1 MDTLKVN
8 VSFPVGMYKEAK
20 FLVNRGLYGS
30 FSEMVRSGI
39 RNEID
44 TQREINPEFVKSI
57 KVAEASGYKKFK
69 SGREMIEDL
78 HKAAEE
84 EE

>member
-8 VSFPVGMYKEAK
+8 ISFPVGMYREAK
-20 FLVNRGLYGS
+20 FLIDKGLYGS
-30 FSEMVRSGI
+30 FSEMVRNGI

-44 TQREINPEFVKSI
+44 AQREINPEFVRSI
-57 KVAEASGYKKFK
+57 KVAEASGYKRYK
-69 SGREMIEDL
+69 SGREMLASL

-84 EE
+84 